1 MAQQNILNQNW
12 TCNKLLTY
20 SSLKAFYGKEPYVA
34 LVNNRNQRCHLS
46 RLRVSAH
53 RLGIEVQRYKR
64 PFVPRDEHFCAYCPA
79 VPGPGGQAPA
89 RPVDDELHCITE
101 CVVGQVERLVIVL
114 AAETVNLLRA
124 VIWKNLKCLSVR
136 QIPPI
141 QK

>member
-1 MAQQNILNQNW
+1 MAQQNILNQNR

-34 LVNNRNQRCHLS
+34 FVNNRTQRCHLS

-64 PFVPRDEHFCAYCPA
+64 PFVPRDERF
-79 VPGPGGQAPA
+79 VPIVPLCQVLPA
-89 RPVDDELHCITE
+89 RHQPVDDELHCITE

-124 VIWKNLKCLSVR
+124 VIWTNLKCLSVR